1 MIDRS
6 YKNLLKM
13 HRYPHTW
20 CPGCGIGAV
29 MKNVAMVLNELGWN
43 HQNTV
48 VVSGIGCSGRMAS
61 YMNFDAVHTPHGR
74 ALTAAETIKTVRP
87 DLNVIVLS
95 GDGDLA
101 SIGGNHLL
109 HTSRRNADITVFCN
123 DNEIYGLTGGQAG
136 PTTPK
141 GTKTIT
147 SPRGEPYSPLRLGR
161 ILTHQAPYFY
171 ARTSVYHLN
180 HFRTCIRE
188 ALQWKGFSFVDI
200 ISDCIELNG
209 RRLGFKTAHQMFK
222 WFDERFHIVEGTRD
236 HLGEDELGI
245 AKAETDLKE
254 APRPSERVE
263 VSPEPRSFTPSSET
277 GLGAGERVK
286 AEPPKE
292 DLKPLTLKELQRFDG
307 QEGRPLYIGYK
318 GKVYDLS
325 SSPLYQG
332 EKRMRCHIAG
342 KDLTREIEFAPHGE
356 DLVLKFPV
364 VGRLT

>member
-29 MKNVAMVLNELGWN
+29 MKNVTMALSELGWN
-43 HQNTV
+43 HQNTA

-147 SPRGEPYSPLRLGR
+147 SPRGIPYSPLRLGR
-161 ILTHQAPYFY
+161 ILTHQVPYFY

-180 HFRTCIRE
+180 HFRACIRE

-222 WFDERFHIVEGTRD
+222 WFDERFHIVEGIRD
-236 HLGEDELGI
+236 HLAEDELGI
-245 AKAETDLKE
+245 AKAEIELKE
-254 APRPSERVE
+254 APRPLKRPE
-263 VSPEPRSFTPSSET
+263 VK
-277 GLGAGERVK
+277 V
-286 AEPPKE
+286 EPPKE
-292 DLKPLTLKELQRFDG
+292 ELKSLSLKELQRFDG
-307 QEGRPLYIGYK
+307 QEGRPLYVGYK

-325 SSPLYQG
+325 SSPLFQG

-342 KDLTREIEFAPHGE
+342 KDLTREIELAPHGE

-364 VGRLT
+364 VGRLV

>member
-1 MIDRS
+1 
-6 YKNLLKM
+6 
-13 HRYPHTW
+13 
-20 CPGCGIGAV
+20 
-29 MKNVAMVLNELGWN
+29 MKNVAMALSELGWN
-43 HQNTV
+43 HQNTA

-147 SPRGEPYSPLRLGR
+147 SPRGIPYSPLRLGR
-161 ILTHQAPYFY
+161 ILTHQVPYFY

-180 HFRTCIRE
+180 HFKACIRE

-222 WFDERFHIVEGTRD
+222 WFDERFHIVEGIRD
-236 HLGEDELGI
+236 HLAEDELGI
-245 AKAETDLKE
+245 AKAEIELKE
-254 APRPSERVE
+254 APRPLERPE
-263 VSPEPRSFTPSSET
+263 VK
-277 GLGAGERVK
+277 V
-286 AEPPKE
+286 EPPRE
-292 DLKPLTLKELQRFDG
+292 DLKPFPLKELQRFDG
-307 QEGRPLYIGYK
+307 QEGRPLYVSYK

-325 SSPLYQG
+325 SSPLFQG

-342 KDLTREIEFAPHGE
+342 KDLTREIELAPHGE

-364 VGRLT
+364 VGRLV

>member
-1 MIDRS
+1 MKDRS

-29 MKNVAMVLNELGWN
+29 MKNVAMVLSDLGWN
-43 HQNTV
+43 HQNTA

-74 ALTAAETIKTVRP
+74 ALTAAEAIKTARP

-109 HTSRRNADITVFCN
+109 HTSRRNADITTFCN

-147 SPRGEPYSPLRLGR
+147 SPQGIPYSPLRLSR
-161 ILTHQAPYFY
+161 ILTQQVPYFY

-180 HFRTCIRE
+180 HFRMCIRE

-200 ISDCIELNG
+200 LSDCIELNG
-209 RRLGFKTAHQMFK
+209 RRLGFKTAYQMFK
-222 WFDERFHIVEGTRD
+222 WFEQRFHIVEGIQD
-236 HLGEDELGI
+236 HLEEDELGI
-245 AKAETDLKE
+245 AKAEIE
-254 APRPSERVE
+254 PQQAPRPVE
-263 VSPEPRSFTPSSET
+263 PQKVE
-277 GLGAGERVK
+277 GELPV
-286 AEPPKE
+286 E
-292 DLKPLTLKELQRFDG
+292 DLKPLSLKELQRFDG
-307 QEGRPLYIGYK
+307 QEGRPLCIGYK

-325 SSPLYQG
+325 SSPLFQG

-342 KDLTREIEFAPHGE
+342 KDLTREIELAPHGE
-356 DLVLKFPV
+356 DLVFKFPV
-364 VGRLT
+364 VGRLV